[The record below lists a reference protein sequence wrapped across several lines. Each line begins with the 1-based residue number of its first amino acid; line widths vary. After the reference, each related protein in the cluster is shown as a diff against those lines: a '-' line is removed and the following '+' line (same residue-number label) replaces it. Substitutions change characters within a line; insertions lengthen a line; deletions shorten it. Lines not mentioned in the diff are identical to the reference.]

1 MKVVLQAIIGSIV
14 IHVIYIVGMVLVGY
28 IKTRNYK
35 PDIAVASDKV
45 EILQNEVVLGK
56 VISPGFVFLTFV
68 GVAVICG
75 FIIFLYKKN
84 LNSRM
89 L

>member
-56 VISPGFVFLTFV
+56 VISPGFVLLSFV